1 MTEDAEPAWRLVSG
15 PAASPRPE
23 AWTRIPRPLL
33 AAAPNVR
40 PPLPDDGGVRAAAGD
55 GYDADED
62 LIEAANAAI
71 SLGQPL
77 LLTGEPGS
85 GKTSFA
91 DHVAWQLG
99 LPPALRFQ
107 IRGDMSAR
115 ELFYRYDDLA
125 RFRAAQEWREGESF
139 APESFL
145 HLSALGKAIVLAA
158 DPARFASL
166 RAKLAPAG
174 PEWRVRRVVLIDEI
188 DKAPR
193 DVPNDLLG
201 FLTAERLWFDVPE
214 LSRRGEIVEIEADP
228 AFQPIIIFTSNS
240 ERSLPEAFL
249 RRCLFHEIAFPEGE
263 RLRKI
268 IARRAGPYDPE
279 CKLMKSLAKEV
290 EEVRNKCPPDAKKP
304 GVAEVLSLALA
315 LKADGYMADHDLA
328 TSKAAWRGLARVT
341 LLKQVKAQDALYPR
355 PDKADPPE

>member
-1 MTEDAEPAWRLVSG
+1 MSEKADPSWRLVSG
-15 PAASPRPE
+15 LNAAHRPG
-23 AWTRIPRPLL
+23 AWARIPRPLL
-33 AAAPNVR
+33 AGTAGAR
-40 PPLPDDGGVRAAAGD
+40 LPLPDDDSVSD

-125 RFRAAQEWREGESF
+125 RFRAAQERREGESF

-145 HLSALGKAIVLAA
+145 HLAALGKAIVQAA
-158 DPARFASL
+158 DPARFGEL
-166 RAKLAPAG
+166 RARLAPTQPAT
-174 PEWRVRRVVLIDEI
+174 PVRAVVLIDEI

-214 LSRRGEIVEIEADP
+214 LARRGEIVEIEADP

-263 RLRKI
+263 RLRAI
-268 IARRAGPYDPE
+268 IARRAGPYPRD
-279 CKLMKSLAKEV
+279 CVLMRSLET
-290 EEVRNKCPPDAKKP
+290 ELVRVRRDCPPGAKPP
-304 GVAEVLSLALA
+304 GLAEVLSLALA
-315 LKADGYMADHDLA
+315 LKARGYKAEDDLA
-328 TSKAAWRGLARVT
+328 TSKSAWRGLARAT
-341 LLKQVKAQDALYPR
+341 LLKQREAQDELYPLPGGTDAR
-355 PDKADPPE
+355 A